1 MSIYTHYISIDF
13 GTSGCAIAVGF
24 ANPDPSNVKVFSA
37 WNRGQIGV
45 RFKYPTVLLTDPNGG
60 FAQFGEE
67 ALKAHKKLREIANDY
82 FLFSRFKMNL
92 YKTPVSD
99 GFMSDSVEYLHVAA
113 GPGSTPLYRGLG
125 LFSVQTIA
133 YMFLTLCIHKLLGF
147 SQSAR
152 HLHNISTSQL
162 M

>member
-1 MSIYTHYISIDF
+1 MAFLRIDCLCVDALQCEVMSNYTHYVSIDF
-13 GTSGCAIAVGF
+13 GTSGCAIAIGF

-60 FAQFGEE
+60 FVQFGEE
-67 ALKAHKKLREIANDY
+67 ALKAHKKLREVANDY

-99 GFMSDSVEYLHVAA
+99 GFMSDSVEYLHVVA
-113 GPGSTPLYRGLG
+113 GDLRGLG
-125 LFSVQTIA
+125 LVSCSQTTVTC
-133 YMFLTLCIHKLLGF
+133 F
-147 SQSAR
+147 
-152 HLHNISTSQL
+152 
-162 M
+162 